1 MAPADLCL
9 YECAGKDTSMVVRRL
24 SLYAAVA
31 AACVISFSFALN
43 LHAQSNV
50 APDRAAGRMVDSL
63 FEPNAPA
70 SLLPQSEAQ
79 LPPRRGVQRPKLK
92 AKLVR
97 NSSAKDGA
105 PAYALVDRY
114 GGVLRYVEPVEK
126 VKLEPYVGRVVGVR
140 HDTGDTLL
148 ASQLIFPPLTQCNDS
163 CRAFADE

>member
-1 MAPADLCL
+1 MRRA
-9 YECAGKDTSMVVRRL
+9 TS
-24 SLYAAVA
+24 S
-31 AACVISFSFALN
+31 
-43 LHAQSNV
+43 
-50 APDRAAGRMVDSL
+50 PDRAAGRMVDSL

-70 SLLPQSEAQ
+70 SLLPASEAQ
-79 LPPRRGVQRPKLK
+79 LPPRRGVQRPTLK

-148 ASQLIFPPLTQCNDS
+148 ASQLIFPPLTRRNTVAARSRTNSGVRQA
-163 CRAFADE
+163 AFQEPIPAGEPRRRYAAGTNAGRSA